1 MHPQEIDL
9 TLNLILKLDLSRPRL
24 TTKKVFKSFDPNT
37 NWMRMNERMKV
48 LSSAAEGRK
57 KIKSVGMRMNEKMK
71 VESSTE
77 EGRGK

>member
-9 TLNLILKLDLSRPRL
+9 TLNLISNLDLGRPRL

-48 LSSAAEGRK
+48 ESSVAEGSKNKQCWDENERK
-57 KIKSVGMRMNEKMK
+57 NKS
-71 VESSTE
+71 
-77 EGRGK
+77 